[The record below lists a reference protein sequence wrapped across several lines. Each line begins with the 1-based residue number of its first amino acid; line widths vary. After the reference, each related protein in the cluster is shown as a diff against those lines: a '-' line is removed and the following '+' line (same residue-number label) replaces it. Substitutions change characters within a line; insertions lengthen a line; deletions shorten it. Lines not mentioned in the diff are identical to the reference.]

1 MKMQRLKSL
10 ISLAMTRLSANQSSL
25 PSDIVIRRATPDD
38 AALLSLIGG
47 ATFLETFYDSI
58 KACDILAH
66 ASGPHSE
73 AYYRKALEAGAAIWL
88 AMHHETDT
96 PIGYQMLS
104 KPDLP
109 VDTSKDDIE
118 LKRIYIFSRHHG
130 SGIAAEFER
139 LAYEEACVRGCKRL
153 LLGVYSQN
161 HRGIAFYEKYGFEI
175 ISDRI
180 FTVGDTDYKDWIMA
194 KNLV

>member
-1 MKMQRLKSL
+1 M
-10 ISLAMTRLSANQSSL
+10 ANQPSL
-25 PSDIVIRRATPDD
+25 LSDIIIRRATPDD
-38 AALLSLIGG
+38 AAILSLIGG

-58 KACDILAH
+58 NARDILAH
-66 ASGPHSE
+66 AAGPHSE
-73 AYYRKALEAGAAIWL
+73 AYYRKAIENGDALWL
-88 AMHHETDT
+88 AVHRDMDT

-104 KPDLP
+104 SPDLP
-109 VDTSKDDIE
+109 IDTSKDDIE

-130 SGIAAEFER
+130 SGAAAAFER
-139 LAYEEACVRGCKRL
+139 LACEEAGARGCKRL
-153 LLGVYSQN
+153 LLGVYSEN
-161 HRGIAFYEKYGFEI
+161 YRGIAFYEKCGFAI